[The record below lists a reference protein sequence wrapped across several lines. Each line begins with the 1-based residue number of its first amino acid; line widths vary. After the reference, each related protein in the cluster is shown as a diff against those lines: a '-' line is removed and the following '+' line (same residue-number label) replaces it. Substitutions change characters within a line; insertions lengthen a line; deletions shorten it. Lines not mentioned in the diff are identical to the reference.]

1 MRRRKEDV
9 TIELMIGIAICLGAT
24 IAVIKMPEDVT
35 IQGGIIRLIT
45 TICIVLFILV
55 AAYIAFHLTRI
66 RLFKESKL
74 PSIFQFPPAFNSPQR
89 NKAKTR
95 EFLSPSEKEFK
106 KYLRQNLPANIE
118 IHCKVRLADILKSET
133 NYRRI
138 IMMHI
143 DYVLIDEEAQNVLL
157 AVELDDESHNTPEAR
172 ERDAI
177 KNNALEE
184 SGINLI
190 RIPVSKKYH
199 PAIITNI
206 IDSLPIKTNRRPG
219 TLHVPLPRR

>member
-1 MRRRKEDV
+1 MRRRKEDL

-24 IAVIKMPEDVT
+24 ITVIKMPEDIT
-35 IQGGIIRLIT
+35 IQGGVIRLIA
-45 TICIVLFILV
+45 TISAVLFILV
-55 AAYIAFHLTRI
+55 AGYIAFHLARI
-66 RLFKESKL
+66 HLFKQSKL
-74 PSIFQFPPAFNSPQR
+74 PSIFQLPTNFNSQE
-89 NKAKTR
+89 KIKTK
-95 EFLSPSEKEFK
+95 EFLSASEKEFK

-143 DYVLIDEEAQNVLL
+143 DYVLIDEETQNVLL
-157 AVELDDESHNTPEAR
+157 AIELDDEPHNTPEAR

-177 KNNALEE
+177 KSNALEE

-190 RIPVSKKYH
+190 RIPVSKKCH

-206 IDSLPIKTNRRPG
+206 IDSLECHSKP
-219 TLHVPLPRR
+219 H